1 MQDFDRRLAQRDAL
15 AGDGQGDRSARALH
29 GGLPRRVFGV
39 ARQGSRLQ
47 READVVARGDFG
59 EPAGVIGVGVGQHQH
74 VDAPVPEGER
84 GAEGVEGA
92 GGAGAAVHQQGM
104 PGRGAH
110 ENRVALADVGERH
123 FEHLVGPP
131 QGGGPH

>member
-1 MQDFDRRLAQRDAL
+1 MMRWPATARETGAPA
-15 AGDGQGDRSARALH
+15 RSRAAFH
-29 GGLPRRVFGV
+29 AAYSASPV
-39 ARQGSRLQ
+39 ARRRARLQ
-47 READVVARGDFG
+47 RETDVVARGDFG
-59 EPAGVIGVGVGQHQH
+59 EPAGVVGIGVGQHQH

-84 GAEGVEGA
+84 GAERVEGA